1 MRPLRKH
8 GRESGVIRKTVFME
22 KIKLHFDSLTPAAQW
37 EWVVEN
43 RNLIDEVILDN
54 DNTSI
59 HLHGDEDAEHV
70 LYAKNDCGDRY
81 GVLYLLRALGI
92 NANHC

>member
-1 MRPLRKH
+1 
-8 GRESGVIRKTVFME
+8 ME
-22 KIKLHFDSLTPAAQW
+22 KIKLHFDSLTAPSQW
-37 EWVVEN
+37 QWVVEN
-43 RNLIDEVILDN
+43 RQLIEEILLDN

-59 HLHGDEDAEHV
+59 HLAGDEEALHI
-70 LYAKNDCGDRY
+70 LYPKNDCGDRY